1 MPKIKQISIRDNKC
15 TIIIFII
22 KTKLVYT
29 EQLFQYIN
37 KRVFWLNTKWK
48 MLRKIVWYL
57 TDPFLG
63 FTTVHISYNSST
75 ITCME
80 REN

>member
-1 MPKIKQISIRDNKC
+1 MPKIKQISIRDNKFI
-15 TIIIFII
+15 IIIFI
-22 KTKLVYT
+22 TKSKSAYT

-37 KRVFWLNTKWK
+37 KVVFWLNTKWK

-57 TDPFLG
+57 TAPFLG
-63 FTTVHISYNSST
+63 FTTVYISYNSTT
-75 ITCME
+75 ITYME